1 MRGWGREGRVC
12 RVLHGTSAGSWVPL
26 RVTFTCTDTDPVP
39 FSETLTSVFPTEIQQ
54 VDSLGLMRSAA
65 AENVASLVEK

>member
-1 MRGWGREGRVC
+1 MQSPSRNLC
-12 RVLHGTSAGSWVPL
+12 RFLGSP

-54 VDSLGLMRSAA
+54 VDALGLMRSAA
-65 AENVASLVEK
+65 AENVASLAEK